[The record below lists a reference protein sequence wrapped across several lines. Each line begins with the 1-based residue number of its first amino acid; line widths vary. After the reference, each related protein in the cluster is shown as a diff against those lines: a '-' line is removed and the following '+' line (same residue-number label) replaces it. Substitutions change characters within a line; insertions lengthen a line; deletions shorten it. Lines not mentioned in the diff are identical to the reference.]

1 MVVDTSAIIAILQK
15 EAGADELVE
24 SLIDAP
30 ERRISAATLVES
42 GIVMQARY
50 GDGGEL
56 HLDLLL
62 QRLRIET
69 IPVTAQH
76 ADLARSAFRR
86 YGKGRHSAGLN
97 FGDCFAYALAKAMGE
112 SLLSVGG
119 DFAQTDVE
127 RA

>member
-1 MVVDTSAIIAILQK
+1 MVVDTSAIIAILQT

-50 GDGGEL
+50 GDAGEL
-56 HLDLLL
+56 QLDLLL
-62 QRLRIET
+62 QRLRIEI

-76 ADLARSAFRR
+76 AELARSAYRR
-86 YGKGRHSAGLN
+86 FGKGRHSAGLN

-112 SLLSVGG
+112 SLLYVGG

-127 RA
+127 GA